1 MSSTTSTP
9 VDGNRRQGRDGA
21 TSRPVTFDVA
31 GWKSG
36 GCHPQ
41 CRRST
46 LLGCRHRARRPLGKL
61 EGGGHRLHE
70 LGVNCAGAIHD
81 GCGVEAAMV
90 LVVLGTIEVEEEGGS
105 GVRGRM
111 TS

>member
-1 MSSTTSTP
+1 MP
-9 VDGNRRQGRDGA
+9 VDGNRRQDRDGA

-41 CRRST
+41 RRCST
-46 LLGCRHRARRPLGKL
+46 LLGCKHRHVVHSASCRG
-61 EGGGHRLHE
+61 GGGHRLRG
-70 LGVNCAGAIHD
+70 LGANCAGAIHD

-90 LVVLGTIEVEEEGGS
+90 LVMLGTIEVEEEGGS
-105 GVRGRM
+105 GARGRT